1 MGIATSNAV
10 SIGIVPEATFGV
22 TPGTPAFEQIRLTGE
37 TINASFEN
45 TVSEEIRSDRNRADT
60 VRTRTGVEGD
70 IQFELSVAS
79 FNTII
84 QAILCGTWSAP
95 SANLST
101 LKNGTVKRSYTIQ
114 KKFNDTDTVLYNNF
128 TGCRFDQ
135 LQLSLTPG
143 EIVTGSASVMG
154 KIGALTP
161 TAITGQTIVA
171 APTTRPMNAVGDVS
185 AITENGSA
193 STELFNSF
201 SLTVANNLRVLEA
214 IGNLGPVDINY
225 GVMDV
230 TGDISIYFKN
240 ATVYNRFV
248 SDTAFSLSFKIQDET
263 GDYYLIKLP
272 RIKLETAEITA
283 GGLDQD
289 MTVEATWRAMYDST
303 SACQIEIQKFDAP

>member
-1 MGIATSNAV
+1 MGIATSNQV
-10 SIGIVPEATFGV
+10 VLGIVPETNFGV
-22 TPGTPAFEQIRLTGE
+22 TPATPAFELIRLTGE
-37 TINASFEN
+37 TVNATFEN
-45 TVSEEIRSDRNRADT
+45 TASEEIRSDRNRADT

-70 IQFELSVAS
+70 VQFELSIAS

-95 SANLST
+95 AGNIST
-101 LKNGTVKRSYTIQ
+101 IKNGVTKRSFTLQ
-114 KKFNDTDTVLYNNF
+114 KKFNDTDTVLYQNF

-154 KIGALTP
+154 KIGSMTP
-161 TAITGQTIVA
+161 TAITGQTNVA

-185 AITENGSA
+185 AITDNGVT
-193 STELFNSF
+193 STELYNSF
-201 SLTVANNLRVLEA
+201 SMTVANNLRVLEA

-225 GVMDV
+225 GIMDI

-248 SDTAFSLSFKIQDET
+248 SDTAFSMSFKIQDET

-272 RIKLETAEITA
+272 RMKLETATITA

-289 MTVEATWRAMYDST
+289 MTVEATWRAMYDSV
-303 SACQIEIQKFDAP
+303 SQCQIEIQKFDAP